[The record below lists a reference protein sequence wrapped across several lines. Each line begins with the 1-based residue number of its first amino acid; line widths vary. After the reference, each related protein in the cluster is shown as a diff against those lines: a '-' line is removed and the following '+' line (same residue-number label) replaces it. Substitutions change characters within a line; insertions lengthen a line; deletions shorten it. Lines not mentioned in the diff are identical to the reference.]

1 MSAQAGWLERLL
13 DWAVGITRDDRLRHA
28 RADEAALLVPVPCRP
43 ADDWAHHA
51 RRDREREIEL
61 RALMSTWM

>member
-13 DWAVGITRDDRLRHA
+13 DWVIGAARDVRS
-28 RADEAALLVPVPCRP
+28 PCGP
-43 ADDWAHHA
+43 ADNASLFASVQEPTTDDVTSDV

-61 RALMSTWM
+61 RVLMSTWM